1 MIKHH
6 MIDFLDPMIRSNV
19 INFRNQAI
27 PIIDELRKKGLIP
40 VICGGTNYYIESLL
54 WNIIVGTEDAF
65 EPVTKMPRDDDG
77 TASDEQLYANLKEID
92 PDRAKELLPSDRRRI
107 LTSLAGETS
116 LKFIVMM
123 LKNLL

>member
-1 MIKHH
+1 MKVVGSGS
-6 MIDFLDPMIRSNV
+6 D
-19 INFRNQAI
+19 RN
-27 PIIDELRKKGLIP
+27 EMKGF
-40 VICGGTNYYIESLL
+40 N
-54 WNIIVGTEDAF
+54 NH
-65 EPVTKMPRDDDG
+65 DDG
-77 TASDEQLYANLKEID
+77 TASDEQLYAKLKEID